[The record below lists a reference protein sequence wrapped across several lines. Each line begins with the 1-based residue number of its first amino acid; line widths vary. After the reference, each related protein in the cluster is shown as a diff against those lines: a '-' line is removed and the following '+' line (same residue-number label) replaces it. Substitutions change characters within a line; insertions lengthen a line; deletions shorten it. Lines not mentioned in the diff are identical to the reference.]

1 MTQDEKEAEIQ
12 KLKEEK
18 IQKLDEYRLAVQQCK
33 TAAMKIQLA
42 RVNKMFPSLVLDN
55 MPKGNSVGDL
65 SDYSVRLDE
74 LTENLKKELKRKG
87 EIKKEIMKKIADI
100 PIQRGQEAIRLK
112 YIEFHSF
119 GKISKEIGVS
129 YRQVLR
135 IHEKA
140 LEFLEFN

>member
-55 MPKGNSVGDL
+55 MPKGTSVGDL

-87 EIKKEIMKKIADI
+87 EIKKEIMKKIAAI

-135 IHEKA
+135 IHEKS
-140 LEFLEFN
+140 LEFLDFN

>member
-55 MPKGNSVGDL
+55 MPKGNSP
-65 SDYSVRLDE
+65 
-74 LTENLKKELKRKG
+74 NFNKRK
-87 EIKKEIMKKIADI
+87 
-100 PIQRGQEAIRLK
+100 
-112 YIEFHSF
+112 
-119 GKISKEIGVS
+119 
-129 YRQVLR
+129 
-135 IHEKA
+135 
-140 LEFLEFN
+140 